1 MSRPLIVAHRGAS
14 AVAPEN
20 TMAAFRAGL
29 DAGAEGVEFDVRL
42 TKDDVPV
49 VFHDATMQRVAGIDA
64 RLGDLTFDELAD
76 VDVGSWFSDPKRRA
90 GAGRSPAAQPDRDR
104 FAGQRISS
112 LDEVL
117 ELFADA
123 GGPVYVEL
131 KCDRPSDAAPLVAAA
146 CRAIKASPVPLS
158 RVIVKSFEL
167 RALPIVGEDLP
178 DVGRAALFAPKVGR
192 LLRPSMVVETALRHE
207 ATHLSLHRSLV
218 GPRVLKHADAVGLP
232 VTAWT
237 VDSSAWLARRM
248 NAGLF
253 AVITNDPARL
263 LAAL

>member
-42 TKDDVPV
+42 TKDGVPV
-49 VFHDATMQRVAGIDA
+49 VFHDATLQRLAGIDV
-64 RLGDLTFDELAD
+64 RLSDLNFGDLAD
-76 VDVGSWFSDPKRRA
+76 VDVGSWLSDPKRRA
-90 GAGRSPAAQPDRDR
+90 GAGRRAAAEPDGDR
-104 FAGQRISS
+104 FASQRICS
-112 LDEVL
+112 LEEVM
-117 ELFADA
+117 EFFADA

-146 CRAIKASPVPLS
+146 CRAIRASPVPLT

-167 RALPIVGEDLP
+167 SALPMVGEDLP

-192 LLRPSMVVETALRHE
+192 LLRPSMVIEAALRHE

-218 GPRVLKHADAVGLP
+218 GPRILKHADAAGLP

-253 AVITNDPARL
+253 AVITNDPAQL
-263 LAAL
+263 LSSM